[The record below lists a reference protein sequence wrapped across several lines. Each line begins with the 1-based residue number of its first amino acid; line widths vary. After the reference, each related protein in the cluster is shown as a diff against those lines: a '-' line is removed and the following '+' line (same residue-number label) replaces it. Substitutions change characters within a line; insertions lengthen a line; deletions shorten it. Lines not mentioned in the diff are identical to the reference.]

1 MRRSFVRGSLALLI
15 ALAAGLPSQLTAQ
28 FREPPP
34 PPAYALQNV
43 TVVTADGAME
53 SGMTVVV
60 RNGLIAAMGSGVS
73 VPADATVLEG
83 DSLYVYPGIVDP
95 HADIPVEFPEIERP
109 EDMTTWNPTR
119 AIQGMMPHRKVVD
132 HLALDGEGGADMR
145 KRGVVAAGVHTESA
159 MAGGQSAAVIL
170 RKDAEMPWQTG
181 ANPNLGLQMS
191 FSPAQGAYP
200 SQLFGVIAFL
210 RQSFEDAARHG
221 QWIAAYAADPEGV
234 TMPPYDPDY
243 EVLRTV
249 TSGGMPVF
257 FAADDAEDIRRVL
270 MLSDEYGFSPVV
282 VGGTEAWEVA
292 DELAARNVP
301 VLVDVDF
308 RRPTEWD
315 PEAEDQ
321 TELEPAAA
329 REKEEMEAAYSNP
342 ALLHRAGVRF
352 AFTSNGGDGELREG
366 ARKAIEYGLPMESA
380 LAAVTSTPARMLGI
394 PNVVMVEEGVAAN
407 FIVTDGPLFEEG
419 SNVSYTFVEG
429 VLERGRA
436 PGAAPAEGPA
446 VNVAGTW
453 TMSVSAAGQEL
464 EMEWIL
470 EQEGNSISGSAQI
483 PQMGQASISGTVG
496 GNEMNFVMTISA
508 QGQTVELEGSGTVE
522 GDTVTGS
529 GSSPFGPF
537 DFTGTREPGD
547 DR

>member
-15 ALAAGLPSQLTAQ
+15 ALVAGLPSSLSAQ

-43 TVVTADGAME
+43 TVVTADGEME
-53 SGMTVVV
+53 SGVTVVV
-60 RNGLIAAMGSGVS
+60 RNGLIAAMGSGVT

-83 DSLYVYPGIVDP
+83 DSLYIYPGLVDP
-95 HADIPVEFPEIERP
+95 HAEVPVEFPEIERP

-119 AIQGMMPHRKVVD
+119 AIQGMMPHRKVVE
-132 HLALDGEGGADMR
+132 HLALTGEEGADMR
-145 KRGVVAAGVHTESA
+145 KKGVIAAGVHTGGA

-170 RKDAEMPWQTG
+170 RRDAQMPWQTV

-210 RQSFEDAARHG
+210 RQSFEDANRHG
-221 QWIAAYAADPEGV
+221 QWMAAYASDPEGV

-243 EVLRTV
+243 EVLRSV
-249 TSGGMPVF
+249 ASGGMPVF
-257 FAADDAEDIRRVL
+257 FVADDSEDIRRVL
-270 MLSDEYGFSPVV
+270 MLSDQYGFSPVI
-282 VGGTEAWEVA
+282 VGGTEAWEMA
-292 DELAARNVP
+292 GELAARNVP

-308 RRPTEWD
+308 RRPTQWD

-321 TELEPAAA
+321 MELDPAAE
-329 REKEEMEAAYSNP
+329 REKGNLEEAYSNA

-366 ARKAIEYGLPMESA
+366 ARKAIEYGLPMEAA
-380 LAAVTSTPARMLGI
+380 LAAVTTTPAQMLGI
-394 PNVVMVEEGVAAN
+394 PNVVRVDEGLAAN

-429 VLERGRA
+429 ELERGRA

-453 TMSVSAAGQEL
+453 TMSVNAAGQEL
-464 EMEWIL
+464 EMEWVL
-470 EQEGNSISGSAQI
+470 EQDGNTISGSAQI
-483 PQMGQASISGTVG
+483 PDLGQASISGSVG
-496 GNEMNFVMTISA
+496 GNEMNFVMTINA
-508 QGQTVELEGSGTVE
+508 QGQTVDLEGTGTIE
-522 GDTVTGS
+522 GNTVTGS